1 MPASAAQ
8 ITALQDAI
16 KARGDAGDV
25 AALLSFA
32 TPGSHVDTD
41 FGRKPTGQAWSPNG
55 APDCLT
61 KGIADFVADY
71 SILPVGTILAFSG
84 ATPLPSGWH
93 VCDGNAGTPNLVGR
107 FLRGAVAAGGT
118 GGSDTQSHGINHDH
132 AAFTSGA
139 SSAAN
144 TGAAGAHE
152 HLTAFG
158 FDSANLYYTGGDG
171 AGEDLPRFGSSVITA
186 NRATAVKGAEAVGAT
201 RLANTESEADHAHT
215 MAHDHPVDPPA
226 FTGTSGS
233 ADNRPAYYEVIFIM
247 KIA

>member
-8 ITALQDAI
+8 ITALQNAI

-32 TPGSHVDTD
+32 TPGAHVDTD

-84 ATPLPSGWH
+84 AIPLPTGWH
-93 VCDGNAGTPNLVGR
+93 VCDGAAGTPNLVGR
-107 FLRGAVAAGGT
+107 FLRGAAAAGGT

-132 AAFTSGA
+132 AAFTSGG

-144 TGAAGAHE
+144 TGAAGLHD
-152 HLTAFG
+152 HRIPVG
-158 FDSANLYYTGGDG
+158 FDTTNIHFTGGDA
-171 AGEDLPRFGSSVITA
+171 AGQDDPRYGFETITA
-186 NRATAVKGAEAVGAT
+186 NRSIVAKPAEAVAAT
-201 RLANTESEADHAHT
+201 RIAFTEDEPDHAHT
-215 MAHDHPVDPPA
+215 MAHDHPVDPPS
-226 FTGTSGS
+226 FSGTSGS